1 VPEWPTPRSKVLA
14 KHFYGNKTGPPR
26 APSPQKSAR
35 STLHLGEAAEESDS
49 EIEVLSGPTPSPGPT
64 QPKSK
69 SKAKLQPLYDDDSD
83 SETSHVAYLILR

>member
-1 VPEWPTPRSKVLA
+1 VPAWPTPRSKVLA
-14 KHFYGNKTGPPR
+14 KHFYGDKTGPPR
-26 APSPQKSAR
+26 APSPQKSAVR
-35 STLHLGEAAEESDS
+35 LDNAAEESDS